1 MRKVVGEEEIR
12 EVRERS
18 QEQGV
23 GEIVDKEEKVRSQD
37 VKQEG
42 KAQKSEYLPWGCT
55 RKGR

>member
-1 MRKVVGEEEIR
+1 MSVKDLWKR
-12 EVRERS
+12 
-18 QEQGV
+18 
-23 GEIVDKEEKVRSQD
+23 KEEKVSSQD